1 MARNSSMYGKNIRL
15 TLSKTLIKQYI
26 AVIAVPTCMSYYY
39 HIAQL
44 LLYLFEVIW
53 LLMPRQELVC
63 HYGNKIRYSIKWYE
77 ENEPIS

>member
-26 AVIAVPTCMSYYY
+26 AVIAIPTCMSYYY

-44 LLYLFEVIW
+44 LLYLFWGYLTLSAKASCSFAIMVTKLDI
-53 LLMPRQELVC
+53 Q
-63 HYGNKIRYSIKWYE
+63 
-77 ENEPIS
+77 